1 MVCER
6 AFLEAL
12 DGSCR
17 TPIAG
22 LAQRDGAG
30 GLAFRGLIAAV
41 DGSKI
46 FQTSRCEA
54 RRDPPPPIAACP
66 GRHGA
71 RAACSL
77 ADDTLASRPIAWS
90 KGISVWCCIVARHV
104 HGSATA
110 PRLALHKCHSRHSG
124 VFASPS
130 PASKEGL
137 HPHNSWLT
145 RESLLGSATL
155 LSFRMVSALPCEGF
169 GALVKWC
176 TEAHACMCTCATVA
190 VWAPQGGRVQRGR
203 HAALGQGSG

>member
-1 MVCER
+1 MQGAIGIACREDDASARKLLAALNHEDTRLAVVCER

-30 GLAFRGLIAAV
+30 GLTFRGLIAAV

-54 RRDPPPPIAACP
+54 SRDPPPPIAACP

-71 RAACSL
+71 RAACVWPMTRWLYALLPGVRAL
-77 ADDTLASRPIAWS
+77 APGAALRQDMCTGRLLRLGWPFT
-90 KGISVWCCIVARHV
+90 
-104 HGSATA
+104 SATRDI
-110 PRLALHKCHSRHSG
+110 PG
-124 VFASPS
+124 VFAAPS

-137 HPHNSWLT
+137 HPHNSWL
-145 RESLLGSATL
+145 S
-155 LSFRMVSALPCEGF
+155 C
-169 GALVKWC
+169 
-176 TEAHACMCTCATVA
+176 
-190 VWAPQGGRVQRGR
+190 
-203 HAALGQGSG
+203 

>member
-30 GLAFRGLIAAV
+30 ELAFRGLIAAV

-77 ADDTLASRPIAWS
+77 ADDTLAPRPIAWS
-90 KGISVWCCIVARHV
+90 EGMSVWCCTVARHV

-110 PRLALHKCHSRHSG
+110 PRWS
-124 VFASPS
+124 F
-130 PASKEGL
+130 
-137 HPHNSWLT
+137 T
-145 RESLLGSATL
+145 SATRDILACL
-155 LSFRMVSALPCEGF
+155 LRPAQL
-169 GALVKWC
+169 AR
-176 TEAHACMCTCATVA
+176 
-190 VWAPQGGRVQRGR
+190 RVCI
-203 HAALGQGSG
+203 HTTLG